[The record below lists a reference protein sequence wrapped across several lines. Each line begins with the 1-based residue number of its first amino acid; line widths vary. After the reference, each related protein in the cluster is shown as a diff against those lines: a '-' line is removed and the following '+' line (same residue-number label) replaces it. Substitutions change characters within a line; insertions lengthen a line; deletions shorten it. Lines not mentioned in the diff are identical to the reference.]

1 MGSTGAIAVGLDHSL
16 ALRSAEDDV
25 AFPSGPAHENFMQRF
40 LPAYRAELTAFL
52 DVAAGRTA
60 SPCTVRDA
68 LQAFRTA
75 EACELSRAQRRPVSM
90 SEIPDAPST
99 AKAIA

>member
-1 MGSTGAIAVGLDHSL
+1 MGSAGSIGVGLDHSL

-25 AFPSGPAHENFMQRF
+25 DFPTGPVHENFMQRF
-40 LPAYRAELTAFL
+40 LPAYRAELTDFFE
-52 DVAAGRTA
+52 VASGRSA
-60 SPCTVRDA
+60 SSCTVRDA

-90 SEIPDAPST
+90 TEIPDAP
-99 AKAIA
+99 ARGKAPA